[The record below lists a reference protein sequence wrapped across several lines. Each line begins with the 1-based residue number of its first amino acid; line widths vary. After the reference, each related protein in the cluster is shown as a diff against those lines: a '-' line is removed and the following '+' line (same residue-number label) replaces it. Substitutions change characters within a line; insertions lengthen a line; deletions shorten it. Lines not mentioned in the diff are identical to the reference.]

1 MMLAIGIILFAISE
15 ADDSFWL
22 SWGGLMLVILGINF
36 LIAPTWVLEEMK
48 KNSGKGKKKSS
59 SQRNN
64 RSICSIGKDHD
75 DFYHKN
81 YDDMA
86 EFLKSRGFRN
96 VVTKPERKELFDTEG
111 AIKGISVAGNTEFS
125 EDDEFDV
132 DTKILIRYY
141 TRKH

>member
-1 MMLAIGIILFAISE
+1 
-15 ADDSFWL
+15 
-22 SWGGLMLVILGINF
+22 
-36 LIAPTWVLEEMK
+36 
-48 KNSGKGKKKSS
+48 
-59 SQRNN
+59 
-64 RSICSIGKDHD
+64 
-75 DFYHKN
+75 
-81 YDDMA
+81 MA